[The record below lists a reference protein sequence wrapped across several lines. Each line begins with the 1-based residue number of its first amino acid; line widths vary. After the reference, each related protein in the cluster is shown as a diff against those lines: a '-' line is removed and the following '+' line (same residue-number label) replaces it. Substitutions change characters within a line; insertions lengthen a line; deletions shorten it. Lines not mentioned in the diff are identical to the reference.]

1 MAVSFA
7 PSKVQ
12 LLGYCLEV
20 DLAQIVVLDDK
31 LSDDCCYSF
40 YRTK

>member
-12 LLGYCLEV
+12 LLGYYLEV
-20 DLAQIVVLDDK
+20 DLTQIVALDDK
-31 LSDDCCYSF
+31 LSDGCCYSF
-40 YRTK
+40 YQTK